1 MFVGQYAHN
10 IDDKGRL
17 AVPARFRA
25 DLKKAVVTK
34 GLENCLVVYPKK
46 KWDVFAEKLAAL
58 SVTKTNSRAFAR
70 LMLAGAMEVSVD
82 SQGRVILPD
91 YLRTYAGLVKKVV
104 ITGLYDRLE
113 IWDEAGWQ
121 KYQSETE
128 KNAGNIAEA
137 LTDLDI

>member
-17 AVPARFRA
+17 AVPARFRS

-82 SQGRVILPD
+82 SQGRVILPE

-113 IWDEAGWQ
+113 IWDETSWQ

-128 KNAGNIAEA
+128 KNAGSIAEA